1 MSKLIQK
8 TARGTLWHGI
18 SQVVQAVSGY
28 IVAVILARGLG
39 PANFGVYGL
48 IYSFLMAVELITI
61 LGIPGAVSRL
71 TAEGRDQDGTLRSTG
86 LGLVALLCLIAF
98 GILWLLAP
106 ELASWLG
113 VPQSAALIRIAVVDV
128 PCFGTYFLISHVL
141 NGRRDFAGQ
150 SVGITLY
157 ALTKVVGT
165 AALTLIGLSITG
177 ALIVNILASL
187 VGLLCVTL
195 RAGRPSFVLNRA
207 ALRPILQLAA
217 PVAWIALGTQLLS
230 NMDLWFL
237 GHAGSDIGTKTGGY
251 YVAAKNLA
259 RIPNLI
265 AFVMNSVLIPSIAH
279 AIAAN
284 DPQSARRIIRGSMR
298 FLSLTLLP
306 GCALVAIEAGPL
318 MSVLFRPE
326 YSAGARF
333 LQLLVI
339 ANGFLQTLCS
349 TFITILVATRRQRE
363 GAVVALVA
371 ILPAVLLNAALVH
384 WWGSMGAAL
393 AAALSATIAVTVA
406 GFATYKHTGSFIEL
420 PILGKVLLATAI
432 VCIVANLLPSKG
444 LALLL
449 CDLVLLALLFAGLCI
464 AFGVLTRADL
474 LLLRGRAADNRA
486 A

>member
-1 MSKLIQK
+1 
-8 TARGTLWHGI
+8 
-18 SQVVQAVSGY
+18 
-28 IVAVILARGLG
+28 
-39 PANFGVYGL
+39 
-48 IYSFLMAVELITI
+48 
-61 LGIPGAVSRL
+61 
-71 TAEGRDQDGTLRSTG
+71 
-86 LGLVALLCLIAF
+86 
-98 GILWLLAP
+98 
-106 ELASWLG
+106 
-113 VPQSAALIRIAVVDV
+113 
-128 PCFGTYFLISHVL
+128 
-141 NGRRDFAGQ
+141 
-150 SVGITLY
+150 
-157 ALTKVVGT
+157 
-165 AALTLIGLSITG
+165 
-177 ALIVNILASL
+177 
-187 VGLLCVTL
+187 VTL

-237 GHAGSDIGTKTGGY
+237 GHAGVDIGAKSGGY

-279 AIAAN
+279 AISAD

-384 WWGSMGAAL
+384 WWGSMGAAV
-393 AAALSATIAVTVA
+393 AAVLSAAIAVTVA
-406 GFATYKHTGSFIEL
+406 GFATYKHSGSFIDL
-420 PILGKVLLATAI
+420 PILAKVLLATAI
-432 VCIVANLLPSKG
+432 VCIVASLLPSRG
-444 LALLL
+444 LVLLL
-449 CDLVLLALLFAGLCI
+449 GDLVLTGLLFTGLCI
-464 AFGVLTRADL
+464 GLGVLTRDDL
-474 LLLRGRAADNRA
+474 LLLRGRASGNKA